1 MARPDYDLIVIGGG
15 AAGFFTALRLGELCP
30 QARILILEQGKEV
43 LGKVKVS
50 GGGRCNVT
58 HACYDPREL
67 CHFYPRGSKELVGP
81 FHRFAPGDII
91 AWFDERRISLKTE
104 EDGRMFP
111 TTDSSQTIIDCFLSQ
126 CRKLGIEIRTR
137 CQARSIRFLEKVSAW
152 QVQID
157 AASLTTRFL
166 LVAPGSSKRFWGQLK
181 DLGHEIVDPVP
192 SLFTFNIP
200 DKKLHALAGTS
211 MPVARV
217 EIPDTDLAEEGPIL
231 ITHWG
236 LSGPAI
242 LKLSSV
248 GARILHGMNY
258 RFAIRVNWV
267 GEEGKEVLDCLRRLK
282 ASSGGKKVFH
292 RSQLGLSQRLWK
304 YLVDRAGI
312 SPHQNWADLKK
323 EEFEQLSHMLSACPY
338 QVSGKS
344 TFKEEFVTAG
354 GVDLQEVDLRR
365 FESKLFP
372 QLYFAGEVLNIDAL
386 TGGFNFQAAWT
397 GGWIAGTDMA
407 GKWKERD

>member
-1 MARPDYDLIVIGGG
+1 MARPDFDLIVIGGG

-30 QARILILEQGKEV
+30 QARILILEQGKQV

-58 HACYDPREL
+58 HACYDPGEL

-81 FHRFAPGDII
+81 FHHFAPGDII
-91 AWFDERRISLKTE
+91 AWFAERQVSLKTE

-111 TTDSSQTIIDCFLSQ
+111 VTDSSQTIIDCFLNQ
-126 CRKLGIEIRTR
+126 CGRLGIEIRTR
-137 CQARSIRFLEKVSAW
+137 CRARSIWFLEKSSSW
-152 QVQID
+152 QVDID
-157 AASLTTRFL
+157 GASLLTRFL
-166 LVAPGSSKRFWGQLK
+166 MVAPGSSKQFWSHLEA
-181 DLGHEIVDPVP
+181 LGHKIVDPVP

-211 MPVARV
+211 MPAARV
-217 EIPDTDLAEEGPIL
+217 EIPDAERAEEGPIL

-236 LSGPAI
+236 LSGPAV
-242 LKLSSV
+242 LKLSSI
-248 GARILHGMNY
+248 GARELHGLDY
-258 RFAIRVNWV
+258 RFDILVNWV
-267 GEEGKEVLDCLRRLK
+267 GEEPALMEESILQLK
-282 ASSGGKKVFH
+282 KSFGGKRVFS
-292 RSQLGLSQRLWK
+292 RSHWGLSQRLWK

-312 SPHQNWADLKK
+312 KPDQNWADLKK
-323 EEFEQLSHMLSACPY
+323 MQVEKLAQMLAACPY
-338 QVSGKS
+338 RVSGKS

-354 GVDLQEVDLRR
+354 GVDLPEVDLRR

-397 GGWIAGTDMA
+397 GGWIAATDMA
-407 GKWKERD
+407 QKMEE